1 MDFIIES
8 KEKLEKWCERNKK
21 EIVKIMD
28 AQYKI
33 LFENYFI
40 SITLTNITIG
50 DKIIHFV
57 LDWFH
62 PSWNNHKELESIEE
76 VIIVLNS
83 EIEKEKEIK

>member
-33 LFENYFI
+33 LFENYF
-40 SITLTNITIG
+40 
-50 DKIIHFV
+50 
-57 LDWFH
+57 
-62 PSWNNHKELESIEE
+62 
-76 VIIVLNS
+76 
-83 EIEKEKEIK
+83 